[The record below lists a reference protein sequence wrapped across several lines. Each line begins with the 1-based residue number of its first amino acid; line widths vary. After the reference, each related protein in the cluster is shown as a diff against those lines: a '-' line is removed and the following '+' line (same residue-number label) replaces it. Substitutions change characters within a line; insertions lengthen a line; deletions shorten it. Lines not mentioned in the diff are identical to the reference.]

1 MNARSA
7 LIILLGSTLAAP
19 AAHAQSTLDKYQ
31 ARNTQ
36 SDAAGAQTTI
46 AGVKKVFES
55 ADGYWRVDDN
65 RAAGGSCSV
74 TYVAGSNTAG
84 YVAPTSGS
92 EVALIVL
99 SGPDIPPMKAVKNKA
114 MTLYAASN
122 GATQA
127 VEAFHAPN
135 TAEKGSGIH
144 FSDTQYG
151 AADNRVDILGRGGQ
165 VGQTSELDVTSR
177 SRKCSRTPY
186 LEEGGVGVKAYRV
199 FDFSMEC

>member
-7 LIILLGSTLAAP
+7 LIILLGLTLAAP
-19 AAHAQSTLDKYQ
+19 AVQAQSALGKYL

-36 SDAAGAQTTI
+36 SDAAGAQTTSV
-46 AGVKKVFES
+46 GVKKVFES

-74 TYVAGSNTAG
+74 TYVAGPNKAG

-92 EVALIVL
+92 DVAFIVF
-99 SGPDIPPMKAVKNKA
+99 SGPAIPPTKAGKNKA
-114 MTLYAASN
+114 MTLYTASN

-127 VEAFHAPN
+127 VEAFPAPD
-135 TAEKGSGIH
+135 TAEKGGGIH

-151 AADNRVDILGRGGQ
+151 VANNRVDILGPGGQ

-177 SRKCSRTPY
+177 SRQCSRTLH
-186 LEEGGVGVKAYRV
+186 LEEGGVGEKAYRV
-199 FDFSMEC
+199 FDFTIGC